1 MPLSCALRK
10 LQSGGAGGRAT
21 RDQGDASVWW
31 TNHVNDPVEGE
42 SVTHKITGNRL
53 IDVEALAAVST
64 LSYSSISS
72 TRTEAALDDFVT
84 YLQENGAIDGITT
97 QQHLQNWKEGRG
109 KELLDSDV
117 KKIPLELHE
126 SRTGIASSFSWK
138 CTSESNGHDDDIWFI
153 PKKMLG
159 KRDTSIR
166 SHSPRVPDFEH
177 NARLVIAMQ
186 MNGSGGEDAA
196 AVLGMLNMPGGAR
209 MRHTNFI
216 AIEQEIAQVEIEVA
230 HDAIRAGLDEEIK
243 RTVEET
249 MGDMTYEQWRAL
261 SDEERPRIGLV
272 ASFDTGWQKR
282 SSGNTYDSLSGH
294 AAFYGQRTGLMIALK
309 IMSKKCTT
317 CDRAAKF
324 ESEVV
329 PEHNCPKNHE
339 GSSKSM
345 EPLAAVELL
354 KSIYDHGNCYI
365 STIVSD
371 DDSTTAANCKHSHQ
385 ARIDAGDM
393 TVAEWPRTASGAKK
407 KDAGL
412 LPLDIPEPENA
423 ADPTHRAK
431 CAVAKIFGLKK
442 THGTKGTDVTYLDAH
457 RLKMYWG
464 HWQKQSR
471 NKPFDEFKRNS
482 NAVIEHLFD
491 DHTYCSHEWCP
502 VLKAQAKLQEYKGVY
517 RCKVKH
523 AREYEQ
529 IKSALAPY
537 LTDAKLKEIHHLYD
551 SQKNESF
558 NKSVSKYAPKD
569 RTYSMTMAL
578 TARINIAAGVG
589 NLGPHEY
596 WTRVMERLGIAKKG
610 EHTEAFLLDKTRRK
624 KNHQDHQRRIPV
636 KRHRAEKKSQKWR
649 ETSKRQ
655 GKEEKVGIT
664 YKAGVRNDDD
674 EDESDERPSKRVK
687 LNKKVGKVPCER
699 CGRWDHM
706 RLCKSCPQS
715 NDYPRD
721 HDVLY
726 EEWETDKR
734 SKGEI
739 PDINGEEGHRPQD
752 SAASEDE
759 QNLDREQEDSSPSE
773 DEQNLDREQ

>member
-1 MPLSCALRK
+1 
-10 LQSGGAGGRAT
+10 
-21 RDQGDASVWW
+21 
-31 TNHVNDPVEGE
+31 
-42 SVTHKITGNRL
+42 
-53 IDVEALAAVST
+53 
-64 LSYSSISS
+64 
-72 TRTEAALDDFVT
+72 
-84 YLQENGAIDGITT
+84 
-97 QQHLQNWKEGRG
+97 
-109 KELLDSDV
+109 
-117 KKIPLELHE
+117 
-126 SRTGIASSFSWK
+126 
-138 CTSESNGHDDDIWFI
+138 
-153 PKKMLG
+153 
-159 KRDTSIR
+159 
-166 SHSPRVPDFEH
+166 
-177 NARLVIAMQ
+177 
-186 MNGSGGEDAA
+186 
-196 AVLGMLNMPGGAR
+196 
-209 MRHTNFI
+209 
-216 AIEQEIAQVEIEVA
+216 
-230 HDAIRAGLDEEIK
+230 
-243 RTVEET
+243 
-249 MGDMTYEQWRAL
+249 
-261 SDEERPRIGLV
+261 
-272 ASFDTGWQKR
+272 
-282 SSGNTYDSLSGH
+282 
-294 AAFYGQRTGLMIALK
+294 
-309 IMSKKCTT
+309 
-317 CDRAAKF
+317 
-324 ESEVV
+324 
-329 PEHNCPKNHE
+329 
-339 GSSKSM
+339 
-345 EPLAAVELL
+345 
-354 KSIYDHGNCYI
+354 
-365 STIVSD
+365 
-371 DDSTTAANCKHSHQ
+371 
-385 ARIDAGDM
+385 
-393 TVAEWPRTASGAKK
+393 
-407 KDAGL
+407 
-412 LPLDIPEPENA
+412 
-423 ADPTHRAK
+423 
-431 CAVAKIFGLKK
+431 
-442 THGTKGTDVTYLDAH
+442 VTYLDAH